1 MATIQIT
8 EVSVDNIKEIKGLW
22 EGLRAYHEEKSI
34 QFKQDFQKL
43 TFEERIKR
51 ITESIKNGGKIKIY
65 IAMDKS
71 NNEKA
76 GYCIGSITKDDNG
89 KVDSLFVREEYRN
102 DKVGDRLLEKTLN
115 WLESNS
121 VEGITIGVAAGNESV
136 FSFYKRYGFYP
147 AVTKLKKP
155 NKSE

>member
-1 MATIQIT
+1 MATIDIT
-8 EVSVDNIKEIKGLW
+8 EVNVDNIKEIKGLW
-22 EGLRAYHEEKSI
+22 EGLRKFHEEKSI
-34 QFKQDFQKL
+34 HFKRDFQKL

-51 ITESIKNGGKIKIY
+51 ITESIREGEKIKIY
-65 IAMDKS
+65 IARDKS

-76 GYCIGSITKDDNG
+76 GYCIGSITKDNNG

-102 DKVGDRLLEKTLN
+102 DKIGDKLIERTLN
-115 WLESNS
+115 WLERNN